1 MGISMDDNIHTP
13 TVPSDKSS
21 GGAPPSS
28 NMFKLSVPDLMLK
41 KECIESKLSN
51 FSSVLSSVGDP
62 EFSFDFFLC

>member
-1 MGISMDDNIHTP
+1 MDDNIHAP

-62 EFSFDFFLC
+62 EFSSDFFLC